1 MKLEGRPTC
10 GPTEDRTAK
19 QTLERPAPETGTTR
33 PRGASVALGLLG
45 GTFNPVHLAH
55 LRLAEVAR
63 EALELAS
70 VCFIPAAQPP
80 LKHTGVAPAL
90 DRLEMVALATAAN
103 PHFQVLDIE
112 LERSGPSYT
121 VDTLGALRALAPE
134 RPLWFLLGSD
144 ALADLESWHRPERLF
159 ELANLGVAARDGDER
174 PLDELLPRR
183 LAAAFE
189 HGPHGLVHRGSG
201 QEIRKFAFPSL
212 AISASEIRARVA
224 SGRSIR
230 YLVPEN
236 VIEYITKH
244 GLYTEVA

>member
-1 MKLEGRPTC
+1 MNLEGGPR

-19 QTLERPAPETGTTR
+19 QTLEPTEAATGTAR
-33 PRGASVALGLLG
+33 PRRASVALGILG

-63 EALELAS
+63 ETLDLDA

-80 LKHTGVAPAL
+80 LKPAGVAPAAA
-90 DRLEMVALATAAN
+90 RLEMVALATASN
-103 PHFQVLDIE
+103 PNFQVLDLE

-121 VDTLGALRALAPE
+121 VDTLEALRALAPE

-144 ALADLESWHRPERLF
+144 ALVDLESWHRPERLF
-159 ELANLGVAARDGDER
+159 ELAHFGVAARDGDER

-183 LAAAFE
+183 LAAAFDR
-189 HGPHGLVHRGSG
+189 GPHGLVHRATGH
-201 QEIRKFAFPSL
+201 EIRKFPFSAL
-212 AISASEIRARVA
+212 AISASDIRARVA

-230 YLVPEN
+230 YLVPEG
-236 VIEYITKH
+236 VIEYINKH